1 MNSTVGVSS
10 NEATDT
16 QKVVVI
22 GAGIVGVNCAL
33 ALQMQGYQVTLV
45 DKQGIGS
52 GCSKANAGHFA
63 TEQVFPLA
71 EPSLLMQL
79 PKMLL
84 DPLGP
89 VALSPKHLITAIPWF
104 VQFFNNMRAK
114 KRAHNSMAIKALNK
128 QAIEYYK
135 PLLQAANAQHLLVSN
150 GSLLVF
156 EKTAHK
162 DVVAMHAHYQQAGI
176 VVELLN
182 KEQALALEPN
192 LNDNIQHALFFTE
205 VGHTGN
211 PLAICSV
218 LAEYAKSLGMDYK
231 QLSIDSIE
239 QIESGVVI
247 NKMSDN
253 LDFDHCVVATGAWSK
268 NLLKGLGYHLPI
280 EAERGYSLSLAMT
293 ENESALLS
301 RPVASAERKFIIT
314 PMDSLLRLS
323 GTVEYAGLDAK
334 ANNKRADML
343 LKNAEFVLDKL
354 PEQVSTMDEN
364 YNNENNS
371 NEKKGER
378 WMGCRPSLPDSLP
391 VICQAPRHQNIFFAL
406 GHQHLGLTQG
416 AITGKL
422 IGQLVSGQKT
432 EIDVKPFCI
441 SRFN

>member
-1 MNSTVGVSS
+1 MNSTVGTSV
-10 NEATDT
+10 NEVIDT
-16 QKVVVI
+16 QKIVVI

-33 ALQMQGYQVTLV
+33 ALQMQGYQVTLI
-45 DKQGIGS
+45 DKEGIGS

-71 EPSLLMQL
+71 EPALLMQL

-89 VALSPKHLITAIPWF
+89 VALSPKHVIKSLPWF
-104 VQFFNNMRAK
+104 IQFFNNMRAK
-114 KRAHNSMAIKALNK
+114 KRANNSTAIKALNK

-135 PLLQAANAQHLLVSN
+135 PLLQAANAPHLLITN

-156 EKTAHK
+156 ENTAFK
-162 DVVAMHAHYQQAGI
+162 DVVAMHEHYQQAGI
-176 VVELLN
+176 AVELLN
-182 KEQALALEPN
+182 SEQTLALEPN
-192 LNDNIQHALFFTE
+192 LNNNIRHALFFTE
-205 VGHTGN
+205 VGHTGD
-211 PLAICSV
+211 PLAICTA
-218 LAEYAKSLGMDYK
+218 LADYANSLGMEFK
-231 QLSIDSIE
+231 QLSVDSIE
-239 QIESGVVI
+239 QTESGVVI
-247 NKMSDN
+247 NKMNDN
-253 LDFDHCVVATGAWSK
+253 LNFDYCVVAAGAWSK

-280 EAERGYSLSLAMT
+280 EAERGYSLSISLT

-314 PMDSLLRLS
+314 PMDNMLRLS

-334 ANNKRADML
+334 PNNKRADML

-354 PEQVSTMDEN
+354 PEQVSTL
-364 YNNENNS
+364 NENS
-371 NEKKGER
+371 MHEKNGDR

-391 VICQAPRHQNIFFAL
+391 VICQAPQHQNIFFAL

-422 IGQLVSGQKT
+422 IGQLVSGQET
-432 EIDVKPFCI
+432 DIDVTPFCI